1 MERSLLEAFN
11 YMNETNYT
19 TLEEIK
25 QKYTEYEILDCWL
38 MYEGIHGYTNRIL
51 EILKMIRFG
60 ERTEHERK
68 ISETSALM
76 MQCYNDMVQD
86 GTVYPV
92 SSEKVDS
99 VALTTEIAE
108 MAIDFE
114 NGKYEESDWIEEV
127 ETYTIDHFLGSDYE
141 IKGGED

>member
-19 TLEEIK
+19 TLEEVK

-60 ERTEHERK
+60 ERTERERK

-86 GTVYPV
+86 GTVYSV

-99 VALTTEIAE
+99 MALTTEIAE

-141 IKGGED
+141 IKGED

>member
-25 QKYTEYEILDCWL
+25 PKYTEFEILDCWL

-51 EILKMIRFG
+51 EILTMIRFG
-60 ERTEHERK
+60 ERTERERK

-76 MQCYNDMVQD
+76 MQFYYDMAD
-86 GTVYPV
+86 EGIVYPI
-92 SSEKVDS
+92 SSDKVDS
-99 VALTTEIAE
+99 VVLAKEIAE

-114 NGKYEESDWIEEV
+114 NGKYEKFDWLEEV

-141 IKGGED
+141 IKGED

>member
-1 MERSLLEAFN
+1 MEKSLLDAFN

-19 TLEEIK
+19 ALEEVK
-25 QKYTEYEILDCWL
+25 QNYTEFEILDCWL
-38 MYEGIHGYTNRIL
+38 MYEGIHRYTDRIL

-60 ERTEHERK
+60 EKTERERK

-99 VALTTEIAE
+99 MVLTTEIAK

-141 IKGGED
+141 IKGED

>member
-25 QKYTEYEILDCWL
+25 QKYTEFEILDCWL

-60 ERTEHERK
+60 ERTERERK
-68 ISETSALM
+68 ISKTSALM

-86 GTVYPV
+86 RTVYPV

-99 VALTTEIAE
+99 MALTTEIAE

-141 IKGGED
+141 IKGED

>member
-1 MERSLLEAFN
+1 MEKSLLEAFN
-11 YMNETNYT
+11 YMNETNYI

-25 QKYTEYEILDCWL
+25 QNYTEFEILDCWL
-38 MYEGIHGYTNRIL
+38 MYEGIQGYTNRIL

-60 ERTEHERK
+60 KRTEHERK

-92 SSEKVDS
+92 SSEKVDNA
-99 VALTTEIAE
+99 ALTAEIAE

-141 IKGGED
+141 IKGED

>member
-1 MERSLLEAFN
+1 MERLLLEAFN

-25 QKYTEYEILDCWL
+25 QKYTEFEILDCWFI
-38 MYEGIHGYTNRIL
+38 YERIHGYTNRIL

-92 SSEKVDS
+92 NNEKVDS
-99 VALTTEIAE
+99 MALTTEIAE
-108 MAIDFE
+108 MAIEFE

-127 ETYTIDHFLGSDYE
+127 ETYTIDHFLGSNYE
-141 IKGGED
+141 IKGED

>member
-1 MERSLLEAFN
+1 MEKSLLEAFN

-25 QKYTEYEILDCWL
+25 QKYTEFEILDCWL

-60 ERTEHERK
+60 ERTEREQK
-68 ISETSALM
+68 ITETSALM
-76 MQCYNDMVQD
+76 MQFYYDMAD
-86 GTVYPV
+86 EGIVYPT
-92 SSEKVDS
+92 SSDKVDS
-99 VALTTEIAE
+99 VVLAKEIAE

-114 NGKYEESDWIEEV
+114 NEKYEKFDWLEEV
-127 ETYTIDHFLGSDYE
+127 ETYVRDHFIWSEYA
-141 IKGGED
+141 IKGED

>member
-25 QKYTEYEILDCWL
+25 QKYTEFEILDCWL
-38 MYEGIHGYTNRIL
+38 MYEGIHRYTNRIL
-51 EILKMIRFG
+51 EILTMIRFG
-60 ERTEHERK
+60 KRTERERK
-68 ISETSALM
+68 ISEISALM

-86 GTVYPV
+86 GTVYPI

-99 VALTTEIAE
+99 AVLTAEIAE

-114 NGKYEESDWIEEV
+114 NGKYEEPDWIEEV

-141 IKGGED
+141 IKNE